1 MIYFVSVFRLFFIV
15 LISSPVYADEEKIAY
30 LYEKNKQAL
39 FLGGVIG
46 EFFHLIVLIFLR

>member
-1 MIYFVSVFRLFFIV
+1 MIYFFSVFKLFFMM
-15 LISSPVYADEEKIAY
+15 LISSTVYADEEQEAY

-46 EFFHLIVLIFLR
+46 GFFHLIVLIFLK

>member
-1 MIYFVSVFRLFFIV
+1 MNFVGVFRLLFIV
-15 LISSPVYADEEKIAY
+15 LISSHVYADDEKIAY

-46 EFFHLIVLIFLR
+46 GFFHLIVLIFLR